1 MMTPT
6 NQTASNQ
13 TASDGDDATT
23 EGASAPTCD
32 PKKPNVR
39 VEWRNMTEADRS
51 GFMDSLKCLLDAP
64 SKGSQYTG
72 STNRYEDLVAVH
84 HTMTSSIHGYA
95 QFLLWHRYFV
105 WIFEK
110 LLRDECSLKG
120 PMPWWDETLDSG
132 NFSAAPLFTDDYF
145 GPLPERPSET
155 QAYCINPP
163 RLNGIRLHIG
173 PGQGFEERCLSRGLN
188 QTQAGYVTQNF
199 VNDCNARATYNEMRG
214 CNELG
219 PHAYGHN
226 SIGGIMA
233 DVSSS
238 VGDPVFFMHHT
249 FVDHAYRIWQNANA
263 TRTQVV
269 DGCVDSKSPCTP
281 ITNDFVLSSMGLA
294 ENVTAGQMINT
305 LGGYLCYKYS
315 H

>member
-1 MMTPT
+1 MKTT
-6 NQTASNQ
+6 GGNQTDEA
-13 TASDGDDATT
+13 DDTTT
-23 EGASAPTCD
+23 EAAAAETCD
-32 PKKPNVR
+32 PNNPAVR
-39 VEWRNMTEADRS
+39 FEWRNYSETDRNA
-51 GFMDSLKCLLDAP
+51 FLDAIKCLLDAP
-64 SKGSQYTG
+64 SGGDQYKG

-110 LLRDECSLKG
+110 MLREECSFDRA
-120 PMPWWDETLDSG
+120 MPWWDETLDTG
-132 NFSAAPLFTDDYF
+132 NFSASPLFTDAYF

-163 RLNGIRLHIG
+163 RFGGIRLHIG
-173 PGQGFEERCLSRGLN
+173 PGQSFTERCLSRGVN
-188 QTQAGYVTQNF
+188 ETQTAAVTTNF
-199 VNDCNARATYNEMRG
+199 VNDCNARSTYNEMRA
-214 CNELG
+214 CQELG

-226 SIGGIMA
+226 GVGGVMA

-249 FVDHAYRIWQNANA
+249 FVDHTYRIWQNANA

-269 DGCVDSKSPCTP
+269 DGCVDGLSPCTP
-281 ITNDFVLSSMGLA
+281 ITNDYVLSSQGLA
-294 ENVTAGQMINT
+294 ENVTVGQMINT
-305 LGGYLCYKYS
+305 MGGFLCYKYD